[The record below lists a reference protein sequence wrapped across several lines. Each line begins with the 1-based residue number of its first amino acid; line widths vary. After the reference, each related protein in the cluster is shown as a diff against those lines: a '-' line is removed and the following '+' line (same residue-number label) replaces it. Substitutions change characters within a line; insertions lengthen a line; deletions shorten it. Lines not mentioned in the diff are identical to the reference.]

1 MTLSPAE
8 EELLL
13 SQDWTRIRSLLEEKN
28 RLLNEFSGKCA
39 LYEKVS
45 RERAQRKRKNVSDP
59 SGYALVASREIIDY
73 YEEEYENEGRK
84 SRLPIVAYKTTL
96 SMPYPPQ
103 LGFSELR
110 QLLHADLVGEKAAS
124 SDYKDSTRKI
134 GLGFRIGIDKVDHGL
149 PADGVHPGPLE
160 GTGWDPQ
167 TCILYRVVLN
177 IGKKFPEADIYTT
190 QPLNIPVSFFEV

>member
-8 EELLL
+8 EDLLL

-39 LYEKVS
+39 LYEKVA

-73 YEEEYENEGRK
+73 YEEKHENEGRK
-84 SRLPIVAYKTTL
+84 LRLPIISYKTTL
-96 SMPYPPQ
+96 SMPYSPY
-103 LGFSELR
+103 LGFSKL
-110 QLLHADLVGEKAAS
+110 QSLLLADLFGYKADTFGGKGS
-124 SDYKDSTRKI
+124 SSEDGI
-134 GLGFRIGIDKVDHGL
+134 GFKIGIDLFDHDL
-149 PADGVHPGPLE
+149 PADGKHPGPLD
-160 GTGWDPQ
+160 GTSLDPQ